1 MGLVL
6 RFSIGRSPR
15 QSGPSALS
23 RLYLRVQPFVAN
35 RWHDRAGQRWHPR
48 LFAVTEDWF
57 GLLDFSRGHFRA
69 ASLVRWASG
78 LEEGGVFR
86 AFPPGGGECLRSG
99 GATMVGV
106 S

>member
-23 RLYLRVQPFVAN
+23 RLYLRFRPFVAN
-35 RWHDRAGQRWHPR
+35 RWHGWTGRQWRPR
-48 LFAVTEDWF
+48 FFAVTEDWF

-69 ASLVRWASG
+69 ASLVRWRVSSFG
-78 LEEGGVFR
+78 RSDYGGRFMTR
-86 AFPPGGGECLRSG
+86 HSQHAGDR
-99 GATMVGV
+99 
-106 S
+106 